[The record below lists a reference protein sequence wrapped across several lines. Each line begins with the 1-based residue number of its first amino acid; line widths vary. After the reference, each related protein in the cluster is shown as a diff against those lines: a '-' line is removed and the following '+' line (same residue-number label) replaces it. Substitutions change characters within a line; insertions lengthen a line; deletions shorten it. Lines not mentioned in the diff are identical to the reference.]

1 MKSVLYVQFYLYKNK
16 INVHN
21 TYNNCCF
28 KIVNNFEIIRNQTD
42 EYYVKNMCKNIAF
55 PFS

>member
-21 TYNNCCF
+21 IYNNCCF